1 MNDEK
6 KGALFQREIKDHWYV
21 KFNEQSFPHIQ
32 QAFVLP
38 PERMKEFDPFILL
51 AEDWFKR
58 GTFPD
63 HPHCGFQTITYVIDG
78 RLEHVDNHGGHSVI
92 EAGDIQYMNAGKG
105 ARHAEEPVGDDITHS
120 LQLWL
125 NLPKQLKG
133 TDAYYKNIY
142 SDEAPKV
149 SFDGGFMRLYSG
161 EIAGKKGP
169 LEPLVPFTLSEI
181 TLKADSSYAY
191 ELPESHNAFVY
202 VLSGDLDFG
211 QDKTNLKKT
220 GVGIVT
226 FKEDTDTTNLSE
238 LYIKANTRSK
248 ILVYSGKQIKEE
260 IVARGPFVMNT
271 VEEIHQAY
279 EDYHKGKFGHAVKS
293 EYE

>member
-1 MNDEK
+1 VNDEK
-6 KGALFQREIKDHWYV
+6 DGALFQREIKDHWYV
-21 KFNEQSFPHIQ
+21 KFNERSFPHIQ

-78 RLEHVDNHGGHSVI
+78 RLEHLDNHGGHSVI
-92 EAGDIQYMNAGKG
+92 EAGDVQYMNAGKG

-125 NLPKQLKG
+125 NLPRKLKK
-133 TDAYYKNIY
+133 TDTCYQNIY
-142 SDEAPKV
+142 FEDAPIV
-149 SFDGGFMRLYSG
+149 SFNGGFVRIYSG
-161 EIAGKKGP
+161 EIVGVKGP
-169 LEPLVPFTLSEI
+169 LDPLVPFTLSEI
-181 TLKADSSYAY
+181 TLKAGYNYSY
-191 ELPESHNAFVY
+191 EVPESHNAFVY

-211 QDKTNLKKT
+211 QKKTNLTKT
-220 GVGIVT
+220 GVGT
-226 FKEDTDTTNLSE
+226 LTYKEDIDTTNLSE
-238 LYIKANTRSK
+238 LYIKANKRSK
-248 ILVYSGKQIKEE
+248 ILVYSGKPIKEE

-271 VEEIHQAY
+271 MDEIHQAY
-279 EDYHKGKFGHAVKS
+279 EDYQNGKFGS
-293 EYE
+293 EVQ